1 MLNQLT
7 VTELYATHW
16 RCQIPPPFSENS
28 KIGSG
33 SISRICDFSSSYFI
47 VVISYTFFS
56 QQLPVLMRGLF
67 IVSSVLQEI
76 RRNQTLSNGEFLKS
90 DDD

>member
-1 MLNQLT
+1 M
-7 VTELYATHW
+7 
-16 RCQIPPPFSENS
+16 
-28 KIGSG
+28 G
-33 SISRICDFSSSYFI
+33 
-47 VVISYTFFS
+47 
-56 QQLPVLMRGLF
+56 